1 MKTLKLNPLAGPFLT
16 GIVVLFF
23 IFSFEFCAR
32 KITFLSSSVVPA
44 AKGKVKVKKNKH
56 GNDNY
61 DTSINIEHLAES
73 SRLQPPKKTYVLWM
87 NSAENGTKNIGEIN
101 SSTGFMSS
109 ALKASFHTVSVFK
122 PVKIFITAE
131 DDANLQRPVGE
142 LVLTTGNF

>member
-1 MKTLKLNPLAGPFLT
+1 
-16 GIVVLFF
+16 
-23 IFSFEFCAR
+23 
-32 KITFLSSSVVPA
+32 
-44 AKGKVKVKKNKH
+44 
-56 GNDNY
+56 
-61 DTSINIEHLAES
+61 
-73 SRLQPPKKTYVLWM
+73 M